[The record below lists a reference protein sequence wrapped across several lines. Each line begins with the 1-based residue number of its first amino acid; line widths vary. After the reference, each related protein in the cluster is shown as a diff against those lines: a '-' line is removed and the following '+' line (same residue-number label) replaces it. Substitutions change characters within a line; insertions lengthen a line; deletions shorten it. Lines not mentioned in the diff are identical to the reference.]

1 VKAPERQTK
10 IIATIGPATESDEM
24 LESLICEGVDVMR
37 LNMAHASHQWIRE
50 ITERIRRI
58 GKKVNREPAIL
69 MDVKGPEIRT
79 GYLQTS
85 VCLKRG
91 DLIDLV
97 FTTQPE
103 PPKIDEVWQIEVN
116 YDKLHEHVK
125 SGNNVLL
132 DNGLIPLLVV
142 EISPQKVRCRVL
154 QDAELKSRRHVNLPG
169 IETGLPS
176 ITEKDRLDTLVGI
189 ECEHDFFAL
198 SFTRDADAI
207 DLFKSFLK
215 DNDSKA
221 QVIAKIED
229 QQGVS
234 NLEEIVSAADGLMIA
249 RGDLGIECP
258 FEELPIIQR
267 KSVSV
272 CLAKGKPVIVATHLL
287 ESMIESPVPTRA
299 EISDV
304 ANAINEEADCVMLSG
319 ETTTGLY
326 PIECVRMLKRIS
338 SRIERELPPVLS
350 ESLRLFRPKAKMLR
364 SAALLALRMENAAVL
379 VFTRSGDLAAK
390 LGALRPNGAPL
401 YAFTDI
407 PGLHRRLRLIWG
419 IEPFLMEFSQDPEQT
434 IQEAI
439 KRLINEERVDTG
451 DQIVTVTNV
460 LADGKVVESIQL
472 REVDEMLKL
481 ADSKAK

>member
-10 IIATIGPATESDEM
+10 IIATIGPATESEEI
-24 LESLICEGVDVMR
+24 LKSLIEEGVDVMR
-37 LNMAHASHQWIRE
+37 LNMAHATHDWIRE
-50 ITERIRRI
+50 ITSRIR
-58 GKKVNREPAIL
+58 KVGQSLNREPAIL

-79 GYLQTS
+79 GYLHNPIE
-85 VCLKRG
+85 LERG

-97 FTTQPE
+97 FIPQPD
-103 PPKIDEVWQIEVN
+103 PPKLEDVWQIEVN
-116 YDKLHEHVK
+116 YDKLHEHLEP
-125 SGNNVLL
+125 GNNVLL

-142 EISPQKVRCRVL
+142 ETSPQQVRCRVL
-154 QDAELKSRRHVNLPG
+154 EQAELKSRRHVNLPG

-176 ITEKDRLDTLVGI
+176 ITEKDRLDTMVGI

-215 DNDSKA
+215 DNQSSA

-234 NLEEIVSAADGLMIA
+234 NLEEIVTAADGLMIA

-267 KSVSV
+267 KSVGI
-272 CLAKGKPVIVATHLL
+272 CLAKGKPVIIATHLL

-319 ETTTGLY
+319 ETTTGKY
-326 PIECVRMLKRIS
+326 PLECVRMLKRIS

-350 ESLRLFRPKAKMLR
+350 ESIRLFRPKAKMLR

-401 YAFTDI
+401 FAFTDI

-419 IEPFLMEFSQDPEQT
+419 IEPFLMDFSDDPEVT
-434 IQEAI
+434 IQDAI
-439 KRLINEERVDTG
+439 KRLSLENRVETG

-472 REVDEMLKL
+472 REVDAILIS
-481 ADSKAK
+481 DDQ

>member
-1 VKAPERQTK
+1 MKVPERQTK
-10 IIATIGPATESDEM
+10 IIATIGPATESDQM
-24 LESLICEGVDVMR
+24 LKALIEEGVDVMR
-37 LNMAHASHQWIRE
+37 LNMAHATHEWIRD
-50 ITERIRRI
+50 ISQRIRKI
-58 GKKVNREPAIL
+58 GRDLNREPAIL

-79 GYLQTS
+79 GYLPNP
-85 VCLKRG
+85 VHLARG

-97 FTTQPE
+97 FAAQPVPARSE
-103 PPKIDEVWQIEVN
+103 NVWQIEVN
-116 YDKLHEHVK
+116 YDKLHEHLTT
-125 SGNNVLL
+125 GNNVLL

-142 EISPQKVRCRVL
+142 EPSAQRVRCRVL

-189 ECEHDFFAL
+189 ECDHDFFAL

-207 DLFKSFLK
+207 DLFKSFLR
-215 DNDSKA
+215 DNHSNA
-221 QVIAKIED
+221 HVIAKIED

-234 NLEEIVSAADGLMIA
+234 NLEEIVTAADGLMIA

-267 KSVSV
+267 KTVGI
-272 CLAKGKPVIVATHLL
+272 CLSMGKPVIVATHLL
-287 ESMIESPVPTRA
+287 ESMIDSPVPTRA
-299 EISDV
+299 EVSDV
-304 ANAINEEADCVMLSG
+304 ANAVNEEADCVMLSG
-319 ETTTGLY
+319 ETTTGSY

-338 SRIERELPPVLS
+338 SRIEQELPPVLS
-350 ESLRLFRPKAKMLR
+350 ENIRLFRPKAKMLR
-364 SAALLALRMENAAVL
+364 SAALLALRMGNTAVL

-401 YAFTDI
+401 FAFTDI
-407 PGLHRRLRLIWG
+407 SGLHRRLRLVWG
-419 IEPFLMEFSQDPEQT
+419 IEPFLMDFSDDPEQT

-439 KRLINEERVDTG
+439 KRLKREKYVEAG
-451 DQIVTVTNV
+451 DQIVMVTNV

-472 REVDEMLKL
+472 REVD
-481 ADSKAK
+481 A

>member
-1 VKAPERQTK
+1 
-10 IIATIGPATESDEM
+10 M
-24 LESLICEGVDVMR
+24 
-37 LNMAHASHQWIRE
+37 
-50 ITERIRRI
+50 
-58 GKKVNREPAIL
+58 
-69 MDVKGPEIRT
+69 
-79 GYLQTS
+79 
-85 VCLKRG
+85 
-91 DLIDLV
+91 
-97 FTTQPE
+97 
-103 PPKIDEVWQIEVN
+103 
-116 YDKLHEHVK
+116 
-125 SGNNVLL
+125 
-132 DNGLIPLLVV
+132 
-142 EISPQKVRCRVL
+142 
-154 QDAELKSRRHVNLPG
+154 
-169 IETGLPS
+169 
-176 ITEKDRLDTLVGI
+176 DTLVGI

-215 DNDSKA
+215 DNHSKA

-234 NLEEIVSAADGLMIA
+234 NLEEIVTAADGLMIA

-267 KSVSV
+267 KSVGV
-272 CLAKGKPVIVATHLL
+272 CLSKGKPVIIATHLL

-319 ETTTGLY
+319 ETTTGRY
-326 PIECVRMLKRIS
+326 PIECVQMLKRIS

-350 ESLRLFRPKAKMLR
+350 ESIRLFRPKAKMLR
-364 SAALLALRMENAAVL
+364 SAALLALRMENSAVL

-401 YAFTDI
+401 FAFTDI

-419 IEPFLMEFSQDPEQT
+419 IEPFLMEFSQDPELT

-439 KRLINEERVDTG
+439 KRLVKEDRVETG

-472 REVDEMLKL
+472 REVD
-481 ADSKAK
+481 A

>member
-1 VKAPERQTK
+1 
-10 IIATIGPATESDEM
+10 M
-24 LESLICEGVDVMR
+24 LESLIREGVDVMR
-37 LNMAHASHQWIRE
+37 LNMAHATHDWIRE

-58 GKKVNREPAIL
+58 GEMVKREPAIL

-79 GYLQTS
+79 GYLQS
-85 VCLKRG
+85 PLQLKRG

-97 FTTQPE
+97 FTAQPE
-103 PPKIDEVWQIEVN
+103 PPRIEKVWQVEVN
-116 YDKLHEHVK
+116 YNKLHEHLK
-125 SGNNVLL
+125 AGNNVLL

-142 EISPQKVRCRVL
+142 EISPQKIRCRVL

-215 DNDSKA
+215 DNNSNA

-229 QQGVS
+229 QQGVT

-267 KSVSV
+267 KSVSI
-272 CLAKGKPVIVATHLL
+272 CLSKGKPVIVATHLL

-401 YAFTDI
+401 FAFTDI

-439 KRLINEERVDTG
+439 KRLIQEERVESG

-472 REVDEMLKL
+472 REVD
-481 ADSKAK
+481 S

>member
-1 VKAPERQTK
+1 
-10 IIATIGPATESDEM
+10 
-24 LESLICEGVDVMR
+24 
-37 LNMAHASHQWIRE
+37 MAHATHDWIRE

-58 GKKVNREPAIL
+58 GEKVKREPAIL

-79 GYLQTS
+79 GYLQS
-85 VCLKRG
+85 PVQLKRG

-97 FTTQPE
+97 FTAQPE
-103 PPKIDEVWQIEVN
+103 PPRIEKVWQVEVN
-116 YDKLHEHVK
+116 YDKLHEHLK
-125 SGNNVLL
+125 AGNNVLL

-142 EISPQKVRCRVL
+142 EISPQKIRCRVL

-215 DNDSKA
+215 DNNSNA

-229 QQGVS
+229 QQGVT

-267 KSVSV
+267 KSVSI
-272 CLAKGKPVIVATHLL
+272 CLSKGKPVIVATHLL

-401 YAFTDI
+401 FAFTDI

-439 KRLINEERVDTG
+439 KRLIEEERVESG

-472 REVDEMLKL
+472 REVD
-481 ADSKAK
+481 A

>member
-1 VKAPERQTK
+1 MRSTGRQTK
-10 IIATIGPATESDEM
+10 IIATIGPVSESVEM
-24 LESLICEGVDVMR
+24 LTSLIQEGVDVMR
-37 LNMAHASHQWIRE
+37 LNMAHATHDWIRQV
-50 ITERIRRI
+50 TKRIRTI
-58 GKKVNREPAIL
+58 GQELNREPAIL

-79 GYLQTS
+79 GYLQS
-85 VCLKRG
+85 PICLERG
-91 DLIDLV
+91 NLIDLV
-97 FTTQPE
+97 FTAQPE
-103 PPKIDEVWQIEVN
+103 PPIIDEIWQIEVN
-116 YDKLHEHVK
+116 YDKLHEHL
-125 SGNNVLL
+125 SPGNNVLL

-142 EISPQKVRCRVL
+142 EVSSEKIRCRVL

-169 IETGLPS
+169 IETDLPS
-176 ITEKDRLDTLVGI
+176 ITEKDRMDTLVGI

-215 DNDSKA
+215 DNQSKA

-234 NLEEIVSAADGLMIA
+234 NLEEIVTAADGLMIA

-267 KSVSV
+267 KSVGV
-272 CLAKGKPVIVATHLL
+272 CLSKGKPVIIATHLL
-287 ESMIESPVPTRA
+287 ESMIKSPVPTRA

-326 PIECVRMLKRIS
+326 PIECVQMLKRIS

-350 ESLRLFRPKAKMLR
+350 ESIRLFRPKAKMLR
-364 SAALLALRMENAAVL
+364 SAALLALRMENSAVL

-401 YAFTDI
+401 FAFTDI

-419 IEPFLMEFSQDPEQT
+419 IEPFLMAFSQDPELT

-439 KRLINEERVDTG
+439 KRLVKEDRVETG

-472 REVDEMLKL
+472 REVD
-481 ADSKAK
+481 A

>member
-1 VKAPERQTK
+1 MKSPDRQTK

-24 LESLICEGVDVMR
+24 LASLIKEGVDVMR
-37 LNMAHASHQWIRE
+37 LNMAHASHEWIRD
-50 ITERIRRI
+50 ISKRIRKI
-58 GKKVNREPAIL
+58 GLKLNREPAIL

-79 GYLQTS
+79 GYLHNS
-85 VCLKRG
+85 IDLARG

-97 FTTQPE
+97 FTAQPE
-103 PPKIDEVWQIEVN
+103 PPKLDDAWQIEVN
-116 YDKLHEHVK
+116 YDKLHEHLNA
-125 SGNNVLL
+125 GNNVLL

-142 EISPQKVRCRVL
+142 ETSPKRVRCRVL
-154 QDAELKSRRHVNLPG
+154 QDAKLKSRRHVNLPG
-169 IETGLPS
+169 IETDLPS
-176 ITEKDRLDTLVGI
+176 LTEKDRLDTIVGI

-198 SFTRDADAI
+198 SFTRNADAI

-215 DNDSKA
+215 DNKSSA

-234 NLEEIVSAADGLMIA
+234 NLEEIVTAADGLMIA

-267 KSVSV
+267 KSVGV
-272 CLAKGKPVIVATHLL
+272 CLAKGKPVIIATHLL

-326 PIECVRMLKRIS
+326 PIECVQMLKRIS
-338 SRIERELPPVLS
+338 TRIEQELPPVLS
-350 ESLRLFRPKAKMLR
+350 ESIRLFRPKAKMLR
-364 SAALLALRMENAAVL
+364 SAALLALRMKNTAVL

-401 YAFTDI
+401 FAFTDI

-419 IEPFLMEFSQDPEQT
+419 IEPYLIDFSEDPELT
-434 IQEAI
+434 IQDAI
-439 KRLINEERVDTG
+439 KMLLSENRVEIG
-451 DQIVTVTNV
+451 DQIVMVTNV

-472 REVDEMLKL
+472 REVD
-481 ADSKAK
+481 S

>member
-1 VKAPERQTK
+1 MKTPERQTK
-10 IIATIGPATESDEM
+10 IIATIGPATESDNM
-24 LESLICEGVDVMR
+24 LKSLIQEGVDVLR
-37 LNMAHASHQWIRE
+37 LNMAHATHEWIRD
-50 ITERIRRI
+50 ISKRIRKI
-58 GKKVNREPAIL
+58 GKELGREPAIL

-79 GYLQTS
+79 GYLHNPIDLT
-85 VCLKRG
+85 RG

-97 FTTQPE
+97 FTAQPE
-103 PPKIDEVWQIEVN
+103 PPKIGDAWQIEVN
-116 YDKLHEHVK
+116 YDKLYEHLTP
-125 SGNNVLL
+125 GNNVLL

-142 EISPQKVRCRVL
+142 ETSSARVRCRVL

-176 ITEKDRLDTLVGI
+176 ITQKDRLDTLVGI
-189 ECEHDFFAL
+189 ECDHDFFAL

-215 DNDSKA
+215 DNNSSA
-221 QVIAKIED
+221 QIIAKIED

-234 NLEEIVSAADGLMIA
+234 NLEEIVTAADGLMIA

-267 KSVSV
+267 KSVGI
-272 CLAKGKPVIVATHLL
+272 CLAKGKPVIIATHLL

-326 PIECVRMLKRIS
+326 PVECVRMLKRIS
-338 SRIERELPPVLS
+338 SRIEKELPPVLS
-350 ESLRLFRPKAKMLR
+350 ESIRLFRPKAKMLR
-364 SAALLALRMENAAVL
+364 SAAMLALRMENTAVL

-401 YAFTDI
+401 FAFTDI

-419 IEPFLMEFSQDPEQT
+419 MEPFHMEFSEDPEVT
-434 IQEAI
+434 IQNAM
-439 KRLINEERVDTG
+439 KCLKEEGRVEVG
-451 DQIVTVTNV
+451 DYVVTVTNI
-460 LADGKVVESIQL
+460 LADGKVVEGIQL
-472 REVDEMLKL
+472 REVET
-481 ADSKAK
+481 S

>member
-1 VKAPERQTK
+1 MKPTDRQTK
-10 IIATIGPATESDEM
+10 IIATIGPATESEEM
-24 LESLICEGVDVMR
+24 LRSLIMEGVDVMR
-37 LNMAHASHQWIRE
+37 LNMAHASHEWIKQ
-50 ITERIRRI
+50 ITQRIR
-58 GKKVNREPAIL
+58 KVGQELNREPAIL

-79 GYLQTS
+79 GYLS
-85 VCLKRG
+85 ASIDLKRG

-97 FTTQPE
+97 YSPQNGSV
-103 PPKIDEVWQIEVN
+103 KVDNAWQVEIN
-116 YDKLHEHVK
+116 YDKLHEHLTP
-125 SGNNVLL
+125 GNNVLL

-142 EISPQKVRCRVL
+142 ETSPQRVRCRAL
-154 QDAELKSRRHVNLPG
+154 EDAELKSRRHVNLPG

-176 ITEKDRLDTLVGI
+176 LTEKDRLDTLAGI
-189 ECEHDFFAL
+189 ESEHDFFAL
-198 SFTRDADAI
+198 SFTRNADAI
-207 DLFKSFLK
+207 DLFKRFLH
-215 DNDSKA
+215 DNNSSA

-234 NLEEIVSAADGLMIA
+234 NLEEIITAADGLMIA

-267 KSVSV
+267 RSVGL

-319 ETTTGLY
+319 ETTTGKY
-326 PIECVRMLKRIS
+326 PLECVRMLKRIS

-350 ESLRLFRPKAKMLR
+350 ESIRLFRPKAKMLR

-401 YAFTDI
+401 FAFTDI

-419 IEPFLMEFSQDPEQT
+419 IEPFLMEFSDNPEIT

-439 KRLINEERVDTG
+439 KRLRKEGRVELG

-472 REVDEMLKL
+472 REVD
-481 ADSKAK
+481 

>member
-1 VKAPERQTK
+1 
-10 IIATIGPATESDEM
+10 
-24 LESLICEGVDVMR
+24 MR
-37 LNMAHASHQWIRE
+37 LNMAHASHDWIRE

-58 GKKVNREPAIL
+58 GEKVKREPAIL

-79 GYLQTS
+79 GYLQS
-85 VCLKRG
+85 PVQLKRG

-97 FTTQPE
+97 FTAQPE
-103 PPKIDEVWQIEVN
+103 PPRIEKVWQVEVN
-116 YDKLHEHVK
+116 YDKLHEHLK
-125 SGNNVLL
+125 AGNNVLL

-142 EISPQKVRCRVL
+142 EISPQKIRCRVL

-215 DNDSKA
+215 DNNSNA

-229 QQGVS
+229 QQGVT

-267 KSVSV
+267 KSVSI
-272 CLAKGKPVIVATHLL
+272 CLSKGKPVIVATHLL

-401 YAFTDI
+401 FAFTDI

-439 KRLINEERVDTG
+439 KRLIQEERVESG

-472 REVDEMLKL
+472 REVD
-481 ADSKAK
+481 A

>member
-1 VKAPERQTK
+1 
-10 IIATIGPATESDEM
+10 M
-24 LESLICEGVDVMR
+24 LESLIREGVDVMR
-37 LNMAHASHQWIRE
+37 LNMAHATHDWIRE

-58 GKKVNREPAIL
+58 GEKVKREPAIL

-79 GYLQTS
+79 GYLQS
-85 VCLKRG
+85 PVQLKRG

-97 FTTQPE
+97 FTAQPE
-103 PPKIDEVWQIEVN
+103 PPRIEKVWQVEVN
-116 YDKLHEHVK
+116 YDKLHEHLK
-125 SGNNVLL
+125 AGNNVLL

-142 EISPQKVRCRVL
+142 EISPQKIRCRVL

-215 DNDSKA
+215 DNNSNA

-229 QQGVS
+229 QQGVT

-267 KSVSV
+267 KSVSI
-272 CLAKGKPVIVATHLL
+272 CLSKGKPVIVATHLL

-401 YAFTDI
+401 FAFTDI

-439 KRLINEERVDTG
+439 KRLIEEERVESG

-472 REVDEMLKL
+472 REVD
-481 ADSKAK
+481 S

>member
-1 VKAPERQTK
+1 
-10 IIATIGPATESDEM
+10 M
-24 LESLICEGVDVMR
+24 LESLIREGVDVMR
-37 LNMAHASHQWIRE
+37 LNMAHATHDWIRE

-58 GKKVNREPAIL
+58 GEMVKREPAIL

-79 GYLQTS
+79 GYLQS
-85 VCLKRG
+85 PVQLKRG

-97 FTTQPE
+97 FTAQPE
-103 PPKIDEVWQIEVN
+103 PPRIEKVWQVEVN
-116 YDKLHEHVK
+116 YDKLHEHLK
-125 SGNNVLL
+125 AGNNVLL

-142 EISPQKVRCRVL
+142 EISPQKIRCRVL

-215 DNDSKA
+215 DNNSNA

-229 QQGVS
+229 QQGVT

-267 KSVSV
+267 KSVSI
-272 CLAKGKPVIVATHLL
+272 CLSKGKPVIVATHLL

-401 YAFTDI
+401 FAFTDI

-439 KRLINEERVDTG
+439 KRLIEEERVESG

-472 REVDEMLKL
+472 REVD
-481 ADSKAK
+481 A